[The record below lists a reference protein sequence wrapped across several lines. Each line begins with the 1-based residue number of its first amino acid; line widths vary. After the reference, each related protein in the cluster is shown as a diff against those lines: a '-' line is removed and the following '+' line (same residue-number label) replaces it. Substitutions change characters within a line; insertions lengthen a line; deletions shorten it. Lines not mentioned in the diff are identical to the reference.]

1 MGPDRVLRSAV
12 FSILVGTAVIG
23 FLACAPTTENKSS
36 TPVPTTVENTDL
48 RLRLV
53 DLPTTFVVV
62 ANTDAE
68 LAVEPTDPAISG
80 RVEFLVSPPED
91 GQNLISAMKFHQAFI
106 ENQEDGDYQ
115 GGQELVSQLGTAFY
129 SRGRFVLDGE
139 AIEETVVFTLH
150 PDADRMLRLRY
161 RYPAGVDS
169 SVRVGQLFEVLFTV
183 EGIES
188 KAPQPGGSKSS
199 DRDNLTGNAIFLDAD
214 ERGSIAPSHFL
225 VHRTSHSYR

>member
-12 FSILVGTAVIG
+12 FAILVGTAVIG
-23 FLACAPTTENKSS
+23 FEACGPTTENEPS
-36 TPVPTTVENTDL
+36 TPVPTTVENADLGL
-48 RLRLV
+48 RLA
-53 DLPTTFVVV
+53 DLPTIFVVV
-62 ANTDAE
+62 ANTDTE
-68 LAVEPTDPAISG
+68 LTVEPTNPAISG

-150 PDADRMLRLRY
+150 PNADRMLRLRY

-169 SVRVGQLFEVLFTV
+169 SVRVEQLFEVLACV
-183 EGIES
+183 EGLDLQ
-188 KAPQPGGSKSS
+188 AP
-199 DRDNLTGNAIFLDAD
+199 
-214 ERGSIAPSHFL
+214 
-225 VHRTSHSYR
+225 